1 MRDFDRGQTAIFTQQ
16 NYFDIILGWS
26 GWNGNKY
33 IDDIDLCVFYKN
45 ADNTTGG
52 VFNRSYK
59 GNKETE
65 GFLNCFPYVCYIGE
79 ERPNNKYNDE
89 EIVRISKINT
99 LTELYIVAIDYFAAV
114 NEQEPFSLP
123 LFLDIEYEG
132 MLPFLSINVNRKES
146 ETGPICLIA
155 SIKKDTNDNILVT
168 NETKFYTV
176 KKALESIPGFTQ
188 ICNC

>member
-1 MRDFDRGQTAIFTQQ
+1 MRFSYLIRIHTVTFLPFRAYNTDNQL
-16 NYFDIILGWS
+16 II
-26 GWNGNKY
+26 
-33 IDDIDLCVFYKN
+33 D
-45 ADNTTGG
+45 
-52 VFNRSYK
+52 
-59 GNKETE
+59 
-65 GFLNCFPYVCYIGE
+65 
-79 ERPNNKYNDE
+79 
-89 EIVRISKINT
+89 T

-132 MLPFLSINVNRKES
+132 MLPFLSIKVNRKES

>member
-1 MRDFDRGQTAIFTQQ
+1 M
-16 NYFDIILGWS
+16 
-26 GWNGNKY
+26 
-33 IDDIDLCVFYKN
+33 CVFYKN

>member
-1 MRDFDRGQTAIFTQQ
+1 MRYLDRGQTAILTQQ
-16 NYFDIILGWS
+16 KYFDIILGWS
-26 GWNGNKY
+26 GWDGNKY

-45 ADNTTGG
+45 ADNITGG

-65 GFLNCFPYVCYIGE
+65 GFLTCFPYVCYIGE

-99 LTELYIVAIDYFAAV
+99 LTELYIVAVDYFAAV
-114 NEQEPFSLP
+114 NKQEPFSLP
-123 LFLDIEYEG
+123 LFLDIEYKG
-132 MLPFLSINVNRKES
+132 MLPFLSIKVNRNES
-146 ETGPICLIA
+146 EIGPICLIA

-176 KKALESIPGFTQ
+176 EKALESIPGFTQ

>member
-1 MRDFDRGQTAIFTQQ
+1 MRYLDRGQTAILTQQ

-26 GWNGNKY
+26 GWDGNKY
-33 IDDIDLCVFYKN
+33 NDDIDLCVFYKN
-45 ADNTTGG
+45 ADNITGG

-65 GFLNCFPYVCYIGE
+65 GFLSCFPYVCYIGE

-99 LTELYIVAIDYFAAV
+99 LTELYIVAVDYFAAE

-123 LFLDIEYEG
+123 LFLDIEYKG
-132 MLPFLSINVNRKES
+132 MLPFLSIKVNRNES
-146 ETGPICLIA
+146 EIGPICLIA
-155 SIKKDTNDNILVT
+155 SIKKDTNDNVLVT
-168 NETKFYTV
+168 NETRFYTV
-176 KKALESIPGFTQ
+176 EKALESIPGFTQ

>member
-1 MRDFDRGQTAIFTQQ
+1 MR
-16 NYFDIILGWS
+16 
-26 GWNGNKY
+26 
-33 IDDIDLCVFYKN
+33 FYNN
-45 ADNTTGG
+45 ADNITGG

-65 GFLNCFPYVCYIGE
+65 GFLSCFPYVCYIGE

-99 LTELYIVAIDYFAAV
+99 LTELYIVAVDYFAAV

-123 LFLDIEYEG
+123 LFLDIEYKG
-132 MLPFLSINVNRKES
+132 MLPFLSIKVNRNES
-146 ETGPICLIA
+146 EIGPICLIA
-155 SIKKDTNDNILVT
+155 SIKKDTNDNVLVT
-168 NETKFYTV
+168 NETRFYTV
-176 KKALESIPGFTQ
+176 EKALESIPGFTQ

>member
-1 MRDFDRGQTAIFTQQ
+1 MKYLYRGQTEKITQL

-26 GWNGNKY
+26 GWDGNKY
-33 IDDIDLCVFYKN
+33 NDDIDLCVFYKN
-45 ADNTTGG
+45 ADNITGG

-59 GNKETE
+59 RDKETE
-65 GFLNCFPYVCYIGE
+65 GSLTCFPYVCYIGE

-89 EIVRISKINT
+89 EIIRISKINT

-132 MLPFLSINVNRKES
+132 LLPLSIKVNRKES
-146 ETGPICLIA
+146 EIGPICLIA
-155 SIKKDTNDNILVT
+155 SIKKDTNDSIWVT
-168 NETKFYTV
+168 NETRFYTLE
-176 KKALESIPGFTQ
+176 KALEPIPGFTQ

>member
-1 MRDFDRGQTAIFTQQ
+1 MRYLDRGQTAILTQQ

-26 GWNGNKY
+26 GWDGNKY

-45 ADNTTGG
+45 ADNITGG

-65 GFLNCFPYVCYIGE
+65 GFLTCFPYVCYIGE

-99 LTELYIVAIDYFAAV
+99 LTELYIVAVDYFAAV
-114 NEQEPFSLP
+114 NEQESFSLP
-123 LFLDIEYEG
+123 LFLDIEYKG
-132 MLPFLSINVNRKES
+132 MLPFLSIKVNRNES
-146 ETGPICLIA
+146 EIGPICLIA
-155 SIKKDTNDNILVT
+155 SIKKDTNDNVLVT
-168 NETKFYTV
+168 NETRFYTV
-176 KKALESIPGFTQ
+176 EKALESIPGFTQ